1 MIMDPNTA
9 LARLRD
15 LAADAVSGAASLN
28 DVAEL
33 GELVQDLD
41 AWLTNGAPAAN
52 GGGFL
57 PAAWD
62 RATVRAA
69 RAATGARQH
78 DDD

>member
-1 MIMDPNTA
+1 MDPNTA
-9 LARLRD
+9 LARLRQ
-15 LAADAVSGAASLN
+15 LASAVVRGDASLS

-62 RATVRAA
+62 RATTRAA
-69 RAATGARQH
+69 LAATGARPH